1 MSILARKAPGEQIA
15 APLSL
20 IADLPVAFVARS
32 EDTSRKTLGQVA
44 EALSA
49 FGVEMVDVAG
59 AITSAN
65 AASSGLLEAFGQLSQ
80 MAEETQ
86 VQTGV
91 IRQAVTST
99 MGVTDQLSQAM
110 AMSREAL
117 LRASQDTGTLVV
129 AVSQINSQLQGLQSP
144 LGSVSQVFRSIDQIA
159 RQTLC
164 WR

>member
-1 MSILARKAPGEQIA
+1 
-15 APLSL
+15 
-20 IADLPVAFVARS
+20 
-32 EDTSRKTLGQVA
+32 
-44 EALSA
+44 
-49 FGVEMVDVAG
+49 
-59 AITSAN
+59 
-65 AASSGLLEAFGQLSQ
+65 
-80 MAEETQ
+80 